1 MVQRPSERLKRK
13 IEKENLWL
21 FILSALQK
29 KRRYGNELRE
39 LVKNN
44 FDFLIG
50 FMTSYKV
57 LYLLETGGYVISKKE
72 GRNVYY
78 EITKKGI
85 NELKEGKKFLK
96 SYSEMI

>member
-1 MVQRPSERLKRK
+1 
-13 IEKENLWL
+13 
-21 FILSALQK
+21 
-29 KRRYGNELRE
+29 
-39 LVKNN
+39 
-44 FDFLIG
+44 
-50 FMTSYKV
+50 MTSYKV

-96 SYSEMI
+96 NYSEMI

>member
-21 FILSALQK
+21 FILSTLQK

-39 LVKNN
+39 LMKNN
-44 FDFLIG
+44 FGFLIG
-50 FMTSYKV
+50 LMTSYKV

-72 GRNVYY
+72 GKNVYY

-85 NELKEGKKFLK
+85 NELKDGKRFLK
-96 SYSEMI
+96 EYSEMI